1 MNAVTTQKKEGP
13 LTKERVNQD
22 RFLTPEVDIYENKDE
37 YVLEADMPGV
47 TKEGLELTL
56 DEQVL
61 TIIGHRSHEAVQ
73 GNPLYRE
80 SQPYDFRR
88 VFELNPAIDA
98 GKINAKM
105 DQGILV
111 VRMPKAEKV
120 KPRKITIG
128 E

>member
-1 MNAVTTQKKEGP
+1 MNAVTTHKKEG
-13 LTKERVNQD
+13 TKDRLNQD

-47 TKEGLELTL
+47 IKEGLELIL
-56 DEQVL
+56 DGQVL
-61 TIIGHRSHEAVQ
+61 SIIGHRHPEVVQ
-73 GNPLYRE
+73 GNLLYRE

-88 VFELNPAIDA
+88 VFELDPAVDT

-105 DQGILV
+105 DNGILV

-128 E
+128 D